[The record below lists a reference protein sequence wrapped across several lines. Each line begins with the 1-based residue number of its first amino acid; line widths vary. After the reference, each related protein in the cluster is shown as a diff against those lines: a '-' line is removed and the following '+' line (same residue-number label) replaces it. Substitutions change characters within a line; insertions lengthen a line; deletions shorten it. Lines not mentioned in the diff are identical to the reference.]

1 VPGGDVEKRYGSC
14 GPKPIGWKK
23 RVKETKEKVKSIEE
37 TRKKTEA
44 GGECHR
50 DEESTSLNRKEES
63 IVIRLT
69 WTPGKMNKPLLLM

>member
-1 VPGGDVEKRYGSC
+1 MKL
-14 GPKPIGWKK
+14 
-23 RVKETKEKVKSIEE
+23 IEE

-50 DEESTSLNRKEES
+50 DEDSTSLNRKEES

-69 WTPGKMNKPLLLM
+69 GTPGKMSKPLLLM